1 MKRVIHLDEKLE
13 GSSPFTAAVEANG
26 FVFISGQ
33 IATVAGTKTLIT
45 DTIANEAEQVM
56 KNLGA
61 VLEAAGLTF
70 DHLVKCTIYLTNLQF
85 YTAVNEAYQKRFT
98 GNPPARET
106 IAVKELPRGAN
117 VEISGIAVRG

>member
-1 MKRVIHLDEKLE
+1 MKRSIHLDEKLE

-33 IATVAGTKTLIT
+33 IAIVPGTRMLIN
-45 DTIANEAEQVM
+45 DNINNEAEQVM
-56 KNLGA
+56 KNIGT

-70 DHLVKCTIYLTNLQF
+70 DHLVKCTIYLTNLQ
-85 YTAVNEAYQKRFT
+85 YYAAVNQAYQSRFK
-98 GNPPARET
+98 GELPARET
-106 IAVKELPRGAN
+106 VGVKELPRGAN